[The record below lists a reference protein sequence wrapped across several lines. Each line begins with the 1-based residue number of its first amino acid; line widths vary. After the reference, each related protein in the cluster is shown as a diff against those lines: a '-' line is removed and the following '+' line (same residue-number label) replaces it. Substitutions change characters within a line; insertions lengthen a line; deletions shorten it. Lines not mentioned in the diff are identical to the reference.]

1 MFKNLLILLALAF
14 PFSLSAQIQSSG
26 SVNELIVLNSNTDG
40 PIDIT
45 NVVPDAAQDE
55 MPGSVNEVIKW
66 NFDVEYNGDEA
77 TIVISVEQ
85 KDGWHIYTQVQPKG
99 AINVPTS
106 FVYEPSKS
114 YQLVGKTTESASEEH
129 ELEGFPERYFTGKK
143 AVFKQKIKIKSQED
157 FKLKITYNF
166 MACKTACFPP
176 EEREIELTIKG
187 LASAEAPEQIT
198 TTDTATVASST
209 AAGWISEIAGTC
221 EGFSYSEIF
230 DPVKVKVF
238 NATRLD
244 EKVFAIS
251 VELEIDSIFTMY
263 AFDNPKGRKSIFTLG
278 KNESIESSKEFVVN
292 ASNPVQ
298 IEGRKGYK
306 KIVKINQELT
316 LKDTLTFPV
325 LDATL
330 DIYLMGCENDFQT
343 IESVQMSFDLS
354 KALDNGTR
362 TKKDSLWWIF
372 IFAFLS
378 GLIALF
384 TPCVFPMIP
393 MTVTFFTKQSKTKAE
408 GLRKAGIYSTSI
420 VLIYVLLGVIVAS
433 VFGAAALNEMATEPW
448 VNIAFFVLFV
458 IFAFAFL
465 GAFEIRLPS
474 SWINKADKQ
483 ADKGGLIGIFFMAFT
498 LALVSFSCT
507 GPIVGSVLV
516 QSAGGGLSG
525 PIVAMLGFG
534 VALALPF
541 GLFAAF
547 PGWLNSMP
555 QSGGWLNTVKVTL
568 GFLELAFALKFLSN
582 ADLVKQWHFLEREM
596 FLALWIGIFIVLAIY
611 LFGKIQFPHDDE
623 VKKLSVGRGM
633 LGMLVVCFV
642 IYLIPGLFGAPLKW
656 ISGFP
661 PPLTYAESPYGIHGK
676 APEVEE
682 GWPASTHPHGHG
694 INTVRDYYEALAYAK
709 EVGKPLL
716 IDFTGWACVNC
727 RRMEESVWA
736 DKTVAPI
743 MADKFIIASLYVD
756 DRGALPAEDIGKPM
770 SNGNKMK
777 TIGDKWMDM
786 QISRYKEVTQP
797 MYVVLDH
804 NENNISGKANYQTH
818 NDPALFKEWLE
829 KALTQFEASKEAT
842 EIKPEFEIVR

>member
-1 MFKNLLILLALAF
+1 MFKNLLILLAIAF
-14 PFSLSAQIQSSG
+14 PFSLGAQIQSSG

-40 PIDIT
+40 PSAVN

-55 MPGSVNEVIKW
+55 MPGSVDVVIKW

-77 TIVISVEQ
+77 TIVISVDQ

-106 FVYEPSKS
+106 FVYEPSKA
-114 YQLVGKTTESASEEH
+114 YQLIGKTTESASEEH
-129 ELEGFPERYFTGKK
+129 VLEGFPERYFTGKK

-157 FKLKITYNF
+157 FKLKILYNF

-187 LASAEAPEQIT
+187 LASAEAPDQIA

-238 NATRLD
+238 NATKVD
-244 EKVFAIS
+244 AKVFSLS
-251 VELEIDSIFTMY
+251 VALEIDSIFTMY
-263 AFDNPKGRKSIFTLG
+263 AFDNPNGLKSAFTLLENG
-278 KNESIESSKEFVVN
+278 KIESSKPFVIT

-298 IEGRKGYK
+298 YGETKGYK
-306 KIVKINQELT
+306 KNVIIKQEVT
-316 LKDTLTFPV
+316 LKDTLDLPS
-325 LDATL
+325 LQANL
-330 DIYLMGCENDFQT
+330 DIFLMGCENDFKT
-343 IESVQMSFDLS
+343 IQSVPLTFELNQSIDNKDESRS
-354 KALDNGTR
+354 K
-362 TKKDSLWWIF
+362 SLWVIF
-372 IFAFLS
+372 ILAFAGGF
-378 GLIALF
+378 IALF

-393 MTVTFFTKQSKTKAE
+393 MTVTFFTKQSKTKSE
-408 GLRKAGIYSTSI
+408 GIKKASIYSISI

-433 VFGAAALNEMATEPW
+433 VFGATALNDMATNPW
-448 VNIAFFVLFV
+448 VNIAFFALFV

-474 SWINKADKQ
+474 SWVNKADKQ

-516 QSAGGGLSG
+516 ESAQGGLIG
-525 PIVAMLGFG
+525 PIVAMLGFST
-534 VALALPF
+534 ALALPF

-582 ADLVKQWHFLEREM
+582 ADLVKQWHLLEREM
-596 FLALWIGIFIVLAIY
+596 FLALWIGIFLVLAIY

-676 APEVEE
+676 APEVED

-736 DKTVAPI
+736 HESVAPI

-756 DRGALPAEDIGKPM
+756 DRGELPAEDIGKPM
-770 SNGNKMK
+770 SNGKKMK

-818 NDPALFKEWLE
+818 NDPAVFKGWLE
-829 KALTQFEASKEAT
+829 NALKQFEASKEAT
-842 EIKPEFEIVR
+842 EIRPEFEIVK